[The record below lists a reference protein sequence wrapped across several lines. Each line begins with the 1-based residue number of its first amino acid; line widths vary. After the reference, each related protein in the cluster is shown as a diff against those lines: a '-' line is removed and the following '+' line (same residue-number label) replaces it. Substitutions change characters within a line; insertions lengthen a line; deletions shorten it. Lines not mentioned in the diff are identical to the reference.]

1 MSHPDINSNKVT
13 ITQLLLWQ
21 ANCLNCIVAAE
32 RFGIVHSNPVCF
44 ILCAVLEW
52 KLMDSALH
60 GSVAGRSYT
69 AVWCLSPLHSVIK
82 QPSSQDSQCHCCQ
95 IIKTP
100 PPTAPRSQPSHAGGD
115 ILTKTPRKKPQD
127 VLLHYLLN
135 TLITWIAFHL
145 TTFYW
150 R

>member
-1 MSHPDINSNKVT
+1 MSNSDINSSKRNIQSDNYAVVALT
-13 ITQLLLWQ
+13 V
-21 ANCLNCIVAAE
+21 AVVAAE
-32 RFGIVHSNPVCF
+32 RFGIVYSNPVCF

-69 AVWCLSPLHSVIK
+69 AVWCLSPLHAVIK

-100 PPTAPRSQPSHAGGD
+100 PPTAPHSQHSLAGSD
-115 ILTKTPRKKPQD
+115 IFTKTPGNKPQD
-127 VLLHYLLN
+127 VLLHYLLSI
-135 TLITWIAFHL
+135 LITWIAFHL